1 MFIRYSIFLSFLC
14 LAACGGNDLPD
25 STKSSANLDTDDLR
39 MEVRLQAQDA
49 EIDPEDNGVHVNV
62 DLYRITKSGYL
73 QTIDL
78 KEGDNFSLINGASTL
93 TLTKNYYP
101 DEDDVL
107 GIDYSTKIDTI
118 VDGAELTLALNRQSA
133 TDALNTTVSVLT
145 PTVFTVTP
153 SATPL
158 TSTGSLTLNWT
169 PITGYEYEVSFR
181 FSCGAN
187 DDQYVQGIRF
197 PNYYSSSAALS
208 PYVFQFANYFDY
220 PTDTS
225 ATNCKLRATL
235 WSYEDQSES
244 GDATFE
250 HVNVSSVRV
259 QRISTAIQRN

>member
-1 MFIRYSIFLSFLC
+1 MITRYSIFLSVLC
-14 LAACGGNDLPD
+14 LAACGGNDFPD

-39 MEVRLQAQDA
+39 MELRVQAQDA
-49 EIDPEDNGVHVNV
+49 ETDAENNGVYVNV
-62 DLYRITKSGYL
+62 DLYRITKNGYI
-73 QTIDL
+73 QMVDL
-78 KEGDNFSLINGASTL
+78 EDGDNFSLINGTSTL
-93 TLTKNYYP
+93 MLTKNYYP
-101 DEDDVL
+101 DADDVL

-118 VDGAELTLALNRQSA
+118 VDGAEFTLALNRQSK
-133 TDALNTTVSVLT
+133 TDALNTTARVLP

-158 TSTGSLTLNWT
+158 TSLGSLTLNWT
-169 PITGYEYEVSFR
+169 PVTGYEYQVSFR

-197 PNYYSSSAALS
+197 PNYYSSSAVS
-208 PYVFQFANYFDY
+208 PFVFQFANYFDY

-225 ATNCKLRATL
+225 VTDCKLRATL

-244 GDATFE
+244 GDSAFE
-250 HVNVSSVRV
+250 NVNVSSVRV